1 MKLYNIYNEVILE
14 AVSNFKT
21 WISGSANIARNIKDM
36 LQNNAGGKYYYVN
49 MTYPNDENIGG
60 DSDRWVIIT
69 HYGKSKKDNFIIRV
83 LEVNNTGSS
92 ESGKSKTYDIN
103 KIKKMS
109 ISKVPVYNV
118 PDDFEALYGSK
129 LYKTSAENPFKVIY
143 ARAKFGSYQYA
154 ASTLKNKERA
164 AAKAAA
170 KAAELEKQKATQQ
183 QGTEEPVAEP
193 EVTTTQQQ
201 TVEPQVPQQQN
212 KQVVE
217 PQVPQQQE
225 PEVEEPEV
233 EVPEEEVP
241 EVEKINKLLN
251 NKIKK

>member
-129 LYKTSAENPFKVIY
+129 LYKTSTENPFKVIY

-164 AAKAAA
+164 AAKAA
-170 KAAELEKQKATQQ
+170 ELEKQKTTQQ
-183 QGTEEPVAEP
+183 QGTDEPVAEP

-201 TVEPQVPQQQN
+201 TVEPQVPQQDTEQP
-212 KQVVE
+212 VVE

-233 EVPEEEVP
+233 EVPE
-241 EVEKINKLLN
+241 VEKINNLLNN
-251 NKIKK
+251 NKIKKRNG

>member
-36 LQNNAGGKYYYVN
+36 LQNNAGGKYYYVS

-69 HYGKSKKDNFIIRV
+69 QYGKSKKDNFIIRA
-83 LEVNNTGSS
+83 LEVNNTGGS
-92 ESGKSKTYDIN
+92 ESGKAKTYDIN
-103 KIKKMS
+103 KIKKIS
-109 ISKVPVYNV
+109 ISKVPVYSV
-118 PDDFEALYGSK
+118 PAEFESLYGDVAND
-129 LYKTSAENPFKVIY
+129 TSAENPFKVIY
-143 ARAKFGSYQYA
+143 ATAKFGSYQYA

-164 AAKAAA
+164 AAKAA
-170 KAAELEKQKATQQ
+170 ELEKQKTPQQ
-183 QGTEEPVAEP
+183 QGTDEPVAEP

-201 TVEPQVPQQQN
+201 TVEPQVPQQDTEQP
-212 KQVVE
+212 VVE
-217 PQVPQQQE
+217 PEVPQQEE

-233 EVPEEEVP
+233 EVP

>member
-36 LQNNAGGKYYYVN
+36 LQNNAGGKYYYVS

-69 HYGKSKKDNFIIRV
+69 QYGKSKKDNFIIRV
-83 LEVNNTGSS
+83 LEVNNTGGS
-92 ESGKSKTYDIN
+92 ESGKAKTYDIN
-103 KIKKMS
+103 KIKKIS
-109 ISKVPVYNV
+109 ISKVPVYSV
-118 PDDFEALYGSK
+118 PKEFEALYGDVAND
-129 LYKTSAENPFKVIY
+129 TSAENPFKVIY
-143 ARAKFGSYQYA
+143 ATAKFGSYQYA
-154 ASTLKNKERA
+154 ASTLKQKER
-164 AAKAAA
+164 AAA
-170 KAAELEKQKATQQ
+170 KAAELEKQKGPQQ
-183 QGTEEPVAEP
+183 QGTNEPVIEP

-212 KQVVE
+212 KPVVE
-217 PQVPQQQE
+217 PEVTTTQQQE

-233 EVPEEEVP
+233 EVP

>member
-14 AVSNFKT
+14 AVTNFKT

-36 LQNNAGGKYYYVN
+36 LQNNAGGKYYYVS

-69 HYGKSKKDNFIIRV
+69 QYGKSLKDNFIIRV
-83 LEVNNTGSS
+83 LEVNNTGGS
-92 ESGKSKTYDIN
+92 ETGKAKTYDIN

-118 PDDFEALYGSK
+118 PAEFEALYGDVAND
-129 LYKTSAENPFKVIY
+129 TSAENPFKVIY
-143 ARAKFGSYQYA
+143 ATAKFGSYQYA

-164 AAKAAA
+164 AAKAA
-170 KAAELEKQKATQQ
+170 ELEKQKTPQQ
-183 QGTEEPVAEP
+183 QGTDEPVAEP